1 MDTRRVL
8 PTANESRASPRCHE
22 LAADEDG
29 SRRRLARDVRS
40 LICCSIR
47 YPSTRRGA
55 ARRGTTVTAHCG
67 LLVWAVSSVRVSPS
81 LAVGSYMVTRR
92 DRRRNHSTFEGRVES
107 ARCAVP
113 IDTGVYRFLPFA
125 KRRGY
130 VLSRTHAASNEV
142 AALVLVSGIWLYL
155 AYDGWP
161 FRSTTNDLI

>member
-1 MDTRRVL
+1 MDTRKWDTRRVL

-22 LAADEDG
+22 LAAD
-29 SRRRLARDVRS
+29 VRS

-55 ARRGTTVTAHCG
+55 ARRGNDG
-67 LLVWAVSSVRVSPS
+67 VRPLRAAGVGRLFRAC
-81 LAVGSYMVTRR
+81 LAQSRRRFVYGHPQGSA
-92 DRRRNHSTFEGRVES
+92 RNHSTFEGRVES

-113 IDTGVYRFLPFA
+113 IDTRVFRFLPFA

-142 AALVLVSGIWLYL
+142 AALVLVYRNMAIFSV
-155 AYDGWP
+155 
-161 FRSTTNDLI
+161 